1 MTAKEKRF
9 GDEFLLDMNYTQ
21 AAIRAGYSESTAKN
35 ACYWVNQEADAKQ
48 VKAGRKSQYKPE
60 LATYINEQLEQMHSK
75 LTADAQEVME
85 YLTKVMRREMKE
97 SVVVTVTKEHSE
109 YVDTGDGKPR
119 KKTVK
124 EEVPQIVEIPAKL
137 SDANK
142 AAELLGKRYS
152 LFTDKVQ
159 TEIVVPK
166 FEGEDELED

>member
-1 MTAKEKRF
+1 MAKMTEKQKLF
-9 GDEFLLDMNYTQ
+9 VDEYLIDLNATRAYRKAYPHVKSEGTARACASRLLTKAN
-21 AAIRAGYSESTAKN
+21 
-35 ACYWVNQEADAKQ
+35 
-48 VKAGRKSQYKPE
+48 VKA
-60 LATYINEQLEQMHSK
+60 YIDEK
-75 LTADAQEVME
+75 LKKISSEKIADAQEVME

-97 SVVVTVTKEHSE
+97 SVVVTLTKERSE

-142 AAELLGKRYS
+142 AAELLGKRYA

-159 TEIVVPK
+159 AEIVVPK

>member
-1 MTAKEKRF
+1 MTKLTEKQKLF
-9 GDEFLLDMNYTQ
+9 VDEYLIDLNATRAYKVAYPHVKSDGAAMSAASRLLRNV
-21 AAIRAGYSESTAKN
+21 K
-35 ACYWVNQEADAKQ
+35 
-48 VKAGRKSQYKPE
+48 VKA
-60 LATYINEQLEQMHSK
+60 YIDEQLEKVSSVK
-75 LTADAQEVME
+75 IADAQEVME

-97 SVVVTVTKEHSE
+97 SVVTVTKERSE

-159 TEIVVPK
+159 AEIVVPK

>member
-1 MTAKEKRF
+1 MA
-9 GDEFLLDMNYTQ
+9 
-21 AAIRAGYSESTAKN
+21 
-35 ACYWVNQEADAKQ
+35 
-48 VKAGRKSQYKPE
+48 
-60 LATYINEQLEQMHSK
+60 K
-75 LTADAQEVME
+75 LTEKQKLFCEKYLITMNAVDAYLEVYKNCKSRDNASKHASRLLASPHIREYVDECLEKAHSNNVADVQEVME

-124 EEVPQIVEIPAKL
+124 EEVPQLVEIPAKL
-137 SDANK
+137 SDANR
-142 AAELLGKRYS
+142 AAELLGKRYA

-159 TEIVVPK
+159 AEIVVPK

>member
-1 MTAKEKRF
+1 MAKLTEKQKLF
-9 GDEFLLDMNYTQ
+9 VDEYLIDLNATRAYKAVYPNVKKDSSAAVCAAKLLRN
-21 AAIRAGYSESTAKN
+21 AK
-35 ACYWVNQEADAKQ
+35 
-48 VKAGRKSQYKPE
+48 VKD
-60 LATYINEQLEQMHSK
+60 YIDEQLEKVSSGK
-75 LTADAQEVME
+75 IADVQEVME

-119 KKTVK
+119 KQTVK

-142 AAELLGKRYS
+142 AAELLGKRYA

-159 TEIVVPK
+159 AEIVVPK